1 MRLIIKKLFNK
12 QDYDLC
18 FDNKLNVI
26 IGENGC
32 GKTTVL
38 RMMNLLINKRFIELN
53 EYDFESIK
61 ISEGDVSFVLR
72 KKDIDQLEISKNYD
86 FRPFIFETNFNNFN
100 SFKDFYNYVLE
111 GANSFYEYLSD
122 TNHIDDYKHNK
133 DLYLADDSKYT
144 KNTDYY
150 PYMESKNAVFGSKIY
165 LLYVYSF
172 FKGVEVSFDFERIVN
187 ESEFYTFIDIKESN
201 EMVLDTMNE
210 KHFSLIEKYLTDKR
224 IEKRDTAFVFVDK
237 STNDIID
244 YMQLSSGER
253 KMIKLIDVL
262 VNANNHSFLML
273 DEPELSLSIFW
284 QRMFI
289 EDLLNVCEA
298 KKVFI
303 ATQSTNFLEE
313 DEIDMLIPMFVDND
327 EDFDE

>member
-38 RMMNLLINKRFIELN
+38 RIMNLLINKRFIELN
-53 EYDFESIK
+53 EYDFESIE
-61 ISEGDVSFVLR
+61 ISEGNVSFVLN
-72 KKDIDQLEISKNYD
+72 KKDIEQLEISKNYD
-86 FRPFIFETNFNNFN
+86 FRPLIFETSVCNFE
-100 SFKDFYNYVLE
+100 SFDEFYNYVLE
-111 GANSFYEYLSD
+111 KANSFYDYPSQTNNTYDYIIDKESYL
-122 TNHIDDYKHNK
+122 NDDN
-133 DLYLADDSKYT
+133 LYV
-144 KNTDYY
+144 KNNEFYSF
-150 PYMESKNAVFGSKIY
+150 MASKNVVFGSKYY
-165 LLYVYSF
+165 LFYLYSF
-172 FKGVEVSFDFERIVN
+172 FKGVEASFDFEKIAN
-187 ESEFYTFIDIKESN
+187 KSDFYTFIDIKESN
-201 EMVLDTMNE
+201 EMILDTMND
-210 KHFSLIEKYLTDKR
+210 KHFSLIQKYLKDKK
-224 IEKRDTAFVFVDK
+224 IEKRNDSFIIIDK
-237 STNDIID
+237 STNEVID

-253 KMIKLIDVL
+253 KMIKLINVL

-298 KKVFI
+298 KKIFI